1 MRYIFS
7 NKFNFIFPIFK
18 SFFLN
23 KIILISLSSSF
34 LAISNSYS
42 QEIFSPKFSK
52 NTKKN
57 SLSLQSPTQSKKQI
71 NQDYTSN
78 ILSKITITAN
88 SDNQDS
94 QSYSE
99 QKIISANRMKTALID
114 TPQAISVINQAQ
126 IHEQNITNMEQAVR
140 YIPSFNIQQGEGNR
154 DQLTI
159 RGNSSSADFFV
170 DSARD
175 DLQYIRDFYNAKSI
189 EFLRGPNA
197 LSFGRG
203 GAGGLVN
210 RVSKTADG
218 NQKKSI
224 NLTTGSFN
232 NRRFELDLGDK
243 INQKFFLRLNTVY
256 EKSDSYRDFVN
267 FEKYGFNPTATIILG
282 DNTDL
287 KISYEH
293 FSDQRV
299 ADRGIPS
306 KNKTALES
314 SASTFFG
321 NPRESYATTKINNFS
336 TIFSHDFSSDF
347 NLRNHTRYSL
357 NDKFYQNV
365 YASSAVDSDN
375 NFSIS
380 AYNNRTQRQNFTNQ
394 LDLTKKFETY
404 GLKHQGLF
412 GLEITRQ
419 DSLSLRKNGSFNN
432 KPSLKI
438 SAANSVDYTPIIYL
452 KSASVND
459 LISEV
464 RVYGLY
470 AQDQIELNKY
480 FQLLAG
486 IRQDRFEINLRNNH
500 TMQKFSRIDSLTSP
514 RLGLIF
520 KPRKN
525 LSIYTSYSVSYLPS
539 AGDQFDSLTSQIKN
553 LKPEEIQ
560 NYEIGSKFDLTK
572 EFSLSTAIFELQ
584 RKNSKVADPN
594 NPGFYF
600 LSGETRTRGIE
611 FEAKGKIS
619 QQLNTNLSYTVQ
631 DARSVGQILNTQQ
644 NNKIALAPNHKFAW
658 LNKFDYNQNIAFS
671 LALIRQSSQFA
682 GSDNSTKIK
691 GFKRFDFGLYYK
703 FNKHYRTQLN
713 IENIFNEKYIL
724 TAHNNNNLMPG
735 SIRAFKLSFN
745 GEF

>member
-1 MRYIFS
+1 MHFILS
-7 NKFNFIFPIFK
+7 NKFNFFFPFHQKFI
-18 SFFLN
+18 LT
-23 KIILISLSSSF
+23 KIILVPIILSLLVISS
-34 LAISNSYS
+34 AKS
-42 QEIFSPKFSK
+42 QEIFSQKIIQ
-52 NTKKN
+52 NKKTN
-57 SLSLQSPTQSKKQI
+57 YLNLKTPSQS
-71 NQDYTSN
+71 NQDYANN
-78 ILSKITITAN
+78 ILPKITITAN
-88 SDNQDS
+88 SDDQDARN
-94 QSYSE
+94 YSE
-99 QKIISANRMKTALID
+99 QKILSSNRMKTALID

-159 RGNSSSADFFV
+159 RGNSSSADFYV
-170 DSARD
+170 DSTRD

-197 LSFGRG
+197 VSFGRG

-218 NQKKSI
+218 KTSKSI
-224 NLTTGSFN
+224 NLTTGSFD
-232 NRRFELDLGDK
+232 NRRAEFDIGDK

-256 EKSDSYRDFVN
+256 EKSNSYRDFVN

-293 FSDQRV
+293 FFDQRV

-306 KNKTALES
+306 KNNGAFKTS
-314 SASTFFG
+314 SSTFFG
-321 NPRESYATTKINNFS
+321 NPQESYATTRINNFS
-336 TIFSHDFSSDF
+336 TILSHDFSKNF
-347 NLRNHTRYSL
+347 NLRNLTKYSV
-357 NDKFYQNV
+357 NNKFYQNV
-365 YASSAVDSDN
+365 YASSSVDSSN
-375 NFSIS
+375 NFKIS
-380 AYNNRTQRQNFTNQ
+380 AYNNLTQRQNFTNQ
-394 LDLTKKFETY
+394 LDLTTNFDTY
-404 GLKHQGLF
+404 NLKHQALI

-419 DSLSLRKNGSFNN
+419 DSLNLRKNGSFNN
-432 KPSLKI
+432 NSSLTL
-438 SAANSVDYTPIIYL
+438 SSSNSVDYSPIIYS
-452 KSASVND
+452 KSTSVND

-470 AQDQIELNKY
+470 LQDKIDLNKY

-514 RLGLIF
+514 RLGLVF

-525 LSIYTSYSVSYLPS
+525 LAIYTNYSVSYLPNV
-539 AGDQFDSLTSQIKN
+539 GDQFDTMSSQIKN
-553 LKPEEIQ
+553 LKPEKIQ
-560 NYEIGSKFDLTK
+560 NYEIGSKIDLTK
-572 EFSLSTAIFELQ
+572 ELSFATAIFELQ
-584 RKNSKVADPN
+584 RKNSKFADPN

-600 LSGETRTRGIE
+600 LSGETRTRGLE
-611 FEAKGKIS
+611 LEGKGKIT
-619 QQLNTNLSYTVQ
+619 QRLNSTISYTLQ
-631 DARSVGQILNTQQ
+631 DAMVVGQTTSAQK
-644 NNKIALAPNHKFAW
+644 NNKIALAPRQKFSW
-658 LNKFDYNQNIAFS
+658 LNKFDYNQNIGFS

-682 GSDNSTKIK
+682 GSNNSIKIK

-703 FNKHYRTQLN
+703 FNKQYRAQLN
-713 IENIFNEKYIL
+713 VENIFNEKYIL
-724 TAHNNNNLMPG
+724 TAHNNYNIMPG